1 MGSISILKYFVN
13 VEFRDPEVIIS
24 LSANP
29 SAIILFTVSSMSGV
43 SAANVAA
50 AAAIGFELE
59 EIEGPD
65 DCAAP
70 GSGGGGGGGGFAA
83 VGGAGGGGFTGVIAG
98 VARAEG
104 ASDGAYE
111 GAEGLGID
119 IEGIDIVGIDI
130 VGIGIY

>member
-1 MGSISILKYFVN
+1 MGSISKLKYFVN

-70 GSGGGGGGGGFAA
+70 CGGGGGGGGGFP
-83 VGGAGGGGFTGVIAG
+83 AGGCGGFTGVIAG
-98 VARAEG
+98 VGAAVIAGVGTAEG
-104 ASDGAYE
+104 GKDT
-111 GAEGLGID
+111 
-119 IEGIDIVGIDI
+119 
-130 VGIGIY
+130 IGIETGG